1 MTEKKPY
8 YQFWPTD
15 VPKTIQIP
23 KRALDKNL
31 QDSAK
36 NYPNATAITYQGLR
50 LSYEKLNEIADR
62 IANYLHSELN
72 VKKGDTVALHF
83 NNIPPC
89 IAAYYGA
96 LRSGARVSLL
106 APLFREMEIEY
117 QLNDCEAKVFF
128 LWDGFAGTDD
138 SVIPKTKIETVIYS
152 SLQEWSSSIGPTG
165 SVGSSSNLS
174 SRLYLEDIIKKSEPK
189 CPKIEIDPENDL
201 ACLQYTGGTTGLP
214 KGAMLTHYNLVSN
227 VEQYRTWFHNAKMGK
242 EVMLTALPLY
252 HIYAQTVAMNLSV
265 RLAANQILV
274 TNAGNIQEVLKAI
287 SEHKV
292 TVFPG
297 VPTLYNSILNYPDV
311 KNYDLSSV
319 HICLSGGGSLPR
331 EIQDRFEALLGAKL
345 RDGYGL
351 TEASPV
357 THVNPFSGH
366 SKNGTIGLPLPNTDM
381 KIIDIVTKD
390 IILTPNKVGELCVKG
405 PQVMKGY
412 FKREEETKNTIR
424 DGWLYTG
431 DAAMIDDEGYT
442 IIKERLKN
450 VIKYK
455 GHSVY
460 PAEVE
465 SLLLKNE
472 AILECAV
479 IGVPAEI
486 DENIKA
492 FIVLKS
498 NFANKV
504 SEKDVIEWSKKN
516 MASYKYPREIEFIK
530 EIPKTNVGKLSHLKL
545 REGNYKK

>member
-1 MTEKKPY
+1 MAEKKLY
-8 YQFWPTD
+8 YRFWPAD

-23 KRALDKNL
+23 KRSLDKNL

-36 NYPNATAITYQGLR
+36 NYPKATAITYQDLR

-89 IAAYYGA
+89 IPAYYGA

-117 QLNDCEAKVFF
+117 QLNDCEAKVFI
-128 LWDGFAGTDD
+128 LWDGFAETDD
-138 SVIPKTKIETVIYS
+138 SVIPKTKIEAVIYS
-152 SLQEWSSSIGPTG
+152 SLQEWSSSIDPTS
-165 SVGSSSNLS
+165 SVGLTSKYGA
-174 SRLYLEDIIKKSEPK
+174 RLYLEEIIKKTEPNP
-189 CPKIEIDPENDL
+189 PKIEINPENDL

-227 VEQYRTWFHNAKMGK
+227 VEQYRTWFHNAKIGK

-287 SEHKV
+287 SQHKV

-319 HICLSGGGSLPR
+319 RICLSGGGSLPR

-357 THVNPFSGH
+357 THVNPFSGR

-381 KIIDIVTKD
+381 KIIDIETGD
-390 IILTPNKVGELCVKG
+390 TILEPNKVGELCVRG

-412 FKREEETKNTIR
+412 FKREEETRNTIR
-424 DGWLYTG
+424 NGWLYTG
-431 DAAMIDDEGYT
+431 DAAMIDEEGYT

-465 SLLLKNE
+465 ALLLKNE

-479 IGVPAEI
+479 IGIPMEI

-504 SEKDVIEWSKKN
+504 SENDIIEWSKKN
-516 MASYKYPREIEFIK
+516 MASYKYPREVQFIK
-530 EIPKTNVGKLSHLKL
+530 EIPKTNVGKISHLKL
-545 REGNYKK
+545 RDGNYKK